1 MRSMSDATF
10 ITTIVSICVAF
21 LGAMGVMAQTLS
33 VQLGRRIDGLRDE
46 MHLGFA
52 AVNARFDDMNR
63 RIDDQSARIT
73 RVEQRLDALAQIVAE
88 HEGRL
93 K

>member
-1 MRSMSDATF
+1 MRTMSDATF

-21 LGAMGVMAQTLS
+21 LGSMGLIAQVLS
-33 VQLGRRIDGLRDE
+33 SRITDLRDE
-46 MHLGFA
+46 MHAGFDG
-52 AVNARFDDMNR
+52 VNR
-63 RIDDQSARIT
+63 RIDDQSERIT
-73 RVEQRLDALAQIVAE
+73 RVEHRLDAIAHTVAE